1 MKVQRALSQI
11 AEIHRHLAKS
21 EVYRGCRSLPVAL
34 TGVFAV
40 LGGFLMPWVVPAQSP
55 MAFLL
60 FWVGIAVL
68 SCAVVISEI
77 AYDYYFRSGAT
88 IRRTTRKVCEQFAP
102 CLAAGTVV
110 TVAIAGAEAA
120 YVPLLPGL
128 WAVLYSMGLFA
139 ARPYLPRAIGWVA
152 LFYLVAGVALF
163 LSIAHDPASMT
174 LRMAATFGP
183 GQLLA
188 ALVLYLNR

>member
-1 MKVQRALSQI
+1 
-11 AEIHRHLAKS
+11 
-21 EVYRGCRSLPVAL
+21 
-34 TGVFAV
+34 
-40 LGGFLMPWVVPAQSP
+40 
-55 MAFLL
+55 MAFLI

-68 SCAVVISEI
+68 SCALVMSEI
-77 AYDYYFRSGAT
+77 AYDYYFRSGVT

-110 TVAIAGAEAA
+110 TVAIAASKEA
-120 YVPLLPGL
+120 YVPLLPGV
-128 WAVLYSMGLFA
+128 WAVLYSLGLFA

-152 LFYLVAGVALF
+152 LFYLLAGVVLF
-163 LSIAHDPASMT
+163 LSITRDPGSMT

-188 ALVLYLNR
+188 ALVLYWNRERKTDDAE